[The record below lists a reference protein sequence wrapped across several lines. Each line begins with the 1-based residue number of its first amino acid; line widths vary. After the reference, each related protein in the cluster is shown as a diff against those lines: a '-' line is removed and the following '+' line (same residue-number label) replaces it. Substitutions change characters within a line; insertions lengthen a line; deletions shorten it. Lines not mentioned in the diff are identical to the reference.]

1 MNFCTLQFHVQNL
14 SEVERMAGGCKC
26 FLINSPELVSKSI
39 VTCPVNK
46 KHMEYSSNIAVTFV
60 TVTNTGSI
68 RILFKI
74 SI

>member
-1 MNFCTLQFHVQNL
+1 
-14 SEVERMAGGCKC
+14 MAGGCKC
-26 FLINSPELVSKSI
+26 FLINSPELVSKSV

-46 KHMEYSSNIAVTFV
+46 KHMEYSSNIAATFV
-60 TVTNTGSI
+60 TVTDTGSI